1 MDGIRIAHAP
11 APDYALR
18 CVHPHGNEEPAGTYP
33 DFAAGWAAGQRAVH
47 ADRGAAFA
55 LYRVERRIAR
65 FSGSTGSCTGR
76 QRATSMRW
84 QRSDVP

>member
-18 CVHPHGNEEPAGTYP
+18 RVHPGGNEEPAGAYP

-55 LYRVERRIAR
+55 LYRGEHRIGFNRLMTRA
-65 FSGSTGSCTGR
+65 TGSNLD
-76 QRATSMRW
+76 ALAAI
-84 QRSDVP
+84 

>member
-18 CVHPHGNEEPAGTYP
+18 RVHPDGTEEPAGAYP
-33 DFAAGWAAGQRAVH
+33 DFDAGWAAGQRAVH

-55 LYRVERRIAR
+55 LYRGERRIAR
-65 FSGSTGSCTGR
+65 FGFNR
-76 QRATSMRW
+76 LMPRAAAGNL
-84 QRSDVP
+84 DALAAI